1 MPSFCLYL
9 ILLKYQETLHMD
21 ESEVL
26 SGQLRRL
33 TQQVMHRSMHGLIH
47 FSHEKNLS
55 MSQVASL
62 FRIRKTGSCGV
73 GEIASHLGVSNAAAS
88 QLLDRLVQQGL
99 VARSEDPAD
108 RRGKVLVL
116 TESGNRILQESMEA
130 RQGWVADL
138 SSAFSPEESR
148 NVASALDLLAQKM
161 EDSDPPCTGHGQKH
175 QRNMKP

>member
-1 MPSFCLYL
+1 
-9 ILLKYQETLHMD
+9 MD
-21 ESEVL
+21 ESEAL

-33 TQQVMHRSMHGLIH
+33 TQLVMHRSMHGLIH
-47 FSHEKNLS
+47 FSHEKSLS

-62 FRIRKTGSCGV
+62 FRIRRTGSCGV

-99 VARSEDPAD
+99 VARSEDPMD

-116 TESGNRILQESMEA
+116 TESGNRTLQESMKA

-138 SSAFSPEESR
+138 SSSFNPEESR
-148 NVASALDLLAQKM
+148 QVASALDLLAQKM
-161 EDSDPPCTGHGQKH
+161 EASDPPCSGHGQKG
-175 QRNMKP
+175 QRTIKQ